1 MKLQSQKS
9 QILILLLVFVAAAGA
24 FLPGPAQAQLREL
37 EVTSEDP
44 PAAIPV
50 FRNYPDQAAVIIY
63 SSLTNLDIT
72 SNMGI
77 VEDMSSPADGRY
89 VLLIGPFRQI
99 LTVRTPGFQETRIPI
114 PNMNAREVAYFSVE
128 PKEREPVT
136 GRGTLVLR
144 SVPEGARITVDGYP
158 DFNQTTPYT
167 FDNWAAQSYRIRLEL
182 DRYQPKEL
190 MISIPEEQIISRT
203 VELTPNFGYVSI
215 NEPGNLRVRYQGEE
229 SFTRFPY
236 EPNRWLELPVGR
248 HELELSRDY
257 HSTFREELSIS
268 SGETINWAVNL
279 EPTHGFLSINHD
291 GEVRYREEGQSSWSR
306 ATYRANERLGLPEG
320 RYEVELHRSF
330 YDTEST
336 SVAIE
341 LGGRV
346 DWRPDSRPQYGRLRV
361 RADIPVDIEVEDN
374 MAPPVPPGSD
384 HVNIE
389 TGRKRVVV
397 SAPEHVSESFYVSV
411 PAGGVFDT
419 TLTLTTAS
427 AAEELERRR
436 ELPRGVIMAAADLDD
451 VEIWIDGE
459 MAGQGRVSQTV
470 MTGEHTVEFRH
481 RSKQTRKTVRVAPAG
496 IEQIF
501 TEFRPSKS
509 RAVFLGTLMP
519 GAGHM
524 YTRQSRGYLYG
535 ALFLGAAAGT
545 VAMWSHHRTLEDR
558 YELAMDRYQAAY
570 SEYLNAGSVASA
582 IQAREHMLSM
592 YGEALDRHDDRSQ
605 SYRLTGYLAAGA
617 AAVYVVN
624 LVDVL
629 FTRPPQGY
637 RTGRPP
643 EGFSASVHPLGE
655 HGYQAVFTYRHR
667 F

>member
-1 MKLQSQKS
+1 MKRYLVVTIISFFS
-9 QILILLLVFVAAAGA
+9 AAAMYLLLVGSAHG
-24 FLPGPAQAQLREL
+24 QLREL
-37 EVTSEDP
+37 EVKPEDP
-44 PAAIPV
+44 PATIPV
-50 FRNYPDQAAVIIY
+50 FRNFPDQAAVIIY

-99 LTVRTPGFQETRIPI
+99 LTVRASGFQETRIPI

-136 GRGTLVLR
+136 GRGTLLLR
-144 SVPEGARITVDGYP
+144 SIPEGAVITVDGYP
-158 DFNQTTPYT
+158 DFNQATPYT
-167 FDNWAAQSYRIRLEL
+167 FDDWAAQSYRIRLEL

-203 VELTPNFGYVSI
+203 VELTPNFGYVII

-229 SFTRFPY
+229 SFTRIPY

-257 HSTFREELSIS
+257 HSTFREEISIF
-268 SGETINWAVNL
+268 SGETINWEVHL
-279 EPTHGFLSINHD
+279 EPTHGFLSINYD

-306 ATYRANERLGLPEG
+306 TAYQAYERLGLPEG
-320 RYEVELHRSF
+320 RYEVELHRNF
-330 YDTEST
+330 YETEST

-346 DWRPDSRPQYGRLRV
+346 DWHPDTRPQYGRLRV
-361 RADIPVDIEVEDN
+361 RAHIPVDIEVEDN
-374 MAPPVPPGSD
+374 LAPPAPPGSD
-384 HVNIE
+384 HVNVE

-397 SAPEHVSESFYVSV
+397 SAPEYVSESFYVSV

-419 TLTLTTAS
+419 TLTLMATS

-459 MAGQGRVSQTV
+459 MAGQGQVSRTV
-470 MTGEHTVEFRH
+470 ITGKHTVEFRY
-481 RSKQTRKTVRVAPAG
+481 RSKQTRRSVYVAPAG

-501 TEFRPSKS
+501 TEFRPLKS
-509 RAVFLGTLMP
+509 TAVFLGMLMP
-519 GAGHM
+519 GAGHI

-545 VAMWSHHRTLEDR
+545 VAMRSHHRTLEDR

-570 SEYLNAGSVASA
+570 SEYLNASSVASA
-582 IQAREHMLSM
+582 IQAREHMLSK
-592 YGEALDRHDDRSQ
+592 YGEAMDLHDDRSQ
-605 SYRLTGYLAAGA
+605 AYRLTGYLAAGA
-617 AAVYVVN
+617 AAVYLVN